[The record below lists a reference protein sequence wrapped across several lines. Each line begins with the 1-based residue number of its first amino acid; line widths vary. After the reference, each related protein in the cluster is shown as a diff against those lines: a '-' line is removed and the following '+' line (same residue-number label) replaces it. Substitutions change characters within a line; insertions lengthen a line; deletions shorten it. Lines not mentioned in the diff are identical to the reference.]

1 MGDAWRC
8 RSEEA
13 TCGENSMSV
22 VSIRG
27 PEPRLNAVPRMLYI
41 GQAADEICNILVNH
55 VGRVETAYEQD
66 VQAAFAQLRRR
77 VFDIVVVD
85 QRDDRLATRL
95 ILPVLQSL
103 GYPVQPVVI
112 STLKDVGQYL
122 AIPGVARVLAAPVKE
137 AQFLRILGLERRQ
150 RAAAPESP
158 AQTPTPQKAVAKKST
173 AQLVS
178 DSFMRL
184 VSMLYKRAAFVLLF
198 ALFIAFSFYG
208 VLIAFFLLSS
218 GWGAPLT
225 LTRGHEM
232 VNKVEREIT
241 EVSVALH
248 QTEQRLGD
256 EAFAKVTAEKEFS
269 EAKNLVKYALG
280 TVRKERQSRLRQIA
294 VYQKGVKRLK
304 KVRAQLAGQVGGRGV
319 SGNVE
324 ELYKRRLINRDV
336 YSATTMNLIEA
347 GQRLAAVEIE
357 IDNANSRI
365 EEFALSMDMLKSM
378 EVALVEGN
386 SIFGASATAS
396 DLLLLAKQSS
406 DALAAMDIARSKLK
420 TAGENTVTL
429 QKSLA
434 VLQDQLAALKTSA
447 LARALEKRIDVVF
460 VPYGNERHFAE
471 GKPVQTCA
479 FTIIFCTRAGAVGQS
494 LPGEINSVH
503 PFFGKPIRGTFVEV
517 KLDNPEAAM
526 REIIHGNRKPLFF

>member
-1 MGDAWRC
+1 MRRA
-8 RSEEA
+8 
-13 TCGENSMSV
+13 
-22 VSIRG
+22 
-27 PEPRLNAVPRMLYI
+27 EPRLNAVPRMLYI
-41 GQAADEICNILVNH
+41 GQSADEICNILVNH

-85 QRDDRLATRL
+85 QRDERLATRL

-103 GYPVQPVVI
+103 GYPVQPIVI

-122 AIPGVARVLAAPVKE
+122 AIPGVARVLSAPIKE
-137 AQFLRILGLERRQ
+137 AQLLRILGLERRH
-150 RAAAPESP
+150 RLNENETVAVPSDAPKP
-158 AQTPTPQKAVAKKST
+158 VAKKSA
-173 AQLVS
+173 AQVFS

-184 VSMLYKRAAFVLLF
+184 VSTLYKRAAFVLLF
-198 ALFIAFSFYG
+198 SLFIAFSFYG

-241 EVSVALH
+241 EVSVALN

-256 EAFAKVTAEKEFS
+256 EAFTKVTAEKEFA

-280 TVRKERQSRLRQIA
+280 TVRKERQSRIRQIS
-294 VYQKGVKRLK
+294 VLKKGNKRLK
-304 KVRAQLAGQVGGRGV
+304 VIKGQLAGQVGGSGV

-324 ELYKRRLINRDV
+324 KLYKKRLINRDV
-336 YSATTMNLIEA
+336 YSATTLNLIDAE
-347 GQRLAAVEIE
+347 QRLVALEIQTDE
-357 IDNANSRI
+357 ANSQI
-365 EEFALSMDMLKSM
+365 EEFESSMEMLKSL
-378 EVALVEGN
+378 EEALIEGKG
-386 SIFGASATAS
+386 IFSASATAS

-406 DALAAMDIARSKLK
+406 DALAAMDIARSKLASAK
-420 TAGENTVTL
+420 NSTATL
-429 QKSLA
+429 QKSIV
-434 VLQDQLAALKTSA
+434 VLQDQLAALQSSA
-447 LARALEKRIDVVF
+447 LARALERRIDVVF
-460 VPYGNERHFAE
+460 VPYGNERDFAE
-471 GKPVQTCA
+471 GKPLQSCA
-479 FTIIFCTRAGAVGQS
+479 FTILFCTKAGTSGKF
-494 LPGEINSVH
+494 LPGEISSVH

-517 KLDNPEAAM
+517 KLDNPDAAM